1 MNPLKSVEQ
10 CVTKERMFGSVGKQ
24 DASDRDRCTK
34 IHRPPRI
41 VVSCRVDTTLVRF
54 HRDRVLVAV
63 DRLPRRKR
71 AVIRVGVHATHE
83 SWSVECQ
90 VEVIHSFHCN
100 RRSSSLSRI
109 NISSVVVKTLTR
121 SCATADRPRDAL
133 CQSKSCRLLH
143 NCRNKLYSKSTANRS
158 NGVRGLQLTDVTC
171 SNQPRLVDCRIGVI
185 NRIDRR
191 RVLLTT
197 RSTCRGEVFKS
208 RVSDKVPE
216 GCTLILEIHDFL
228 KTQCGIGGGKHPCQ
242 KQPDSS
248 TVSIQ
253 CRLVPDGQ
261 TKRHATITNAA
272 LA

>member
-71 AVIRVGVHATHE
+71 AAVIRVVVHATHE

-90 VEVIHSFHCN
+90 VDVIHSCHCN

-109 NISSVVVKTLTR
+109 NISRVVVKTLTR
-121 SCATADRPRDAL
+121 ICATADRPRDAL

-171 SNQPRLVDCRIGVI
+171 SNQPRLVDCRTGVI

-208 RVSDKVPE
+208 EFRTKFQRDVPLFWRY
-216 GCTLILEIHDFL
+216 TISL
-228 KTQCGIGGGKHPCQ
+228 KHSVG
-242 KQPDSS
+242 
-248 TVSIQ
+248 
-253 CRLVPDGQ
+253 
-261 TKRHATITNAA
+261 
-272 LA
+272 